1 MTASARR
8 SEGSSPVWKSW
19 AVLASVWTDPRYV
32 AYRFRRRWG
41 RLIGRPARQAAS
53 APPARQAA
61 VADPAGDLSS
71 LDVDLVYSWVSGQDP
86 KHREKRNYW
95 LQQYGLPAKVFN
107 PDVRY
112 VEDDELRYSLRSV
125 EQFVPW
131 VRRIFLVTDGQA
143 PSWLNREHPKV
154 QIIDQASIIPNPDW
168 LPTFNSVSIEAH
180 LQNIPGLSEHFLY
193 SNDDFFFGQPCRKED
208 FFEKEAGSGRVRM
221 RVMFSDVD
229 PNYDRWITPAHR
241 LRYDPLAQLWM
252 YSYNNLKILLESR
265 RPWRKVRYADF
276 HQVQSMV
283 KSELQRTTEVF
294 PRQYR
299 QTSASKFRNAH
310 DINFLA
316 LTRYRCLQEGSAV
329 TGYLSHRFFPHELD
343 LRSYTRAT
351 LPALF
356 CINAGLGDE
365 SLRDDRILARLFPE
379 PSSFELA
386 RTAAA
391 S

>member
-8 SEGSSPVWKSW
+8 GEGSSPVWKSW
-19 AVLASVWTDPRYV
+19 AVLASVWTDPRYL

-41 RLIGRPARQAAS
+41 RLIGRPARPAAS
-53 APPARQAA
+53 PPPAAPPGAA
-61 VADPAGDLSS
+61 ASAGDLSS
-71 LDVDLVYSWVSGQDP
+71 LDVDLVYLWVSGQDP
-86 KHREKRNYW
+86 THREKRNYW
-95 LQQYGLPAKVFN
+95 LQQYGLPPKVFN

-112 VEDDELRYSLRSV
+112 VEDDELRYSLRSA
-125 EQFVPW
+125 EQLVPW
-131 VRRIFLVTDGQA
+131 VRRVFLVTDGQA
-143 PSWLNREHPKV
+143 PSWLNRDHPKV
-154 QIIDQASIIPNPDW
+154 QIVDQATIIPNPDW

-208 FFEKEAGSGRVRM
+208 FFEQDADGGRVRM
-221 RVMFSDVD
+221 KVMFPDPD

-265 RPWRKVRYADF
+265 RPWQKVRYADL

-299 QTSASKFRNAH
+299 ETSASKFRNAH

-329 TGYLSHRFFPHELD
+329 MGHLSHRFFPHELD
-343 LRSYTRAT
+343 LKGYTRAT

-365 SLRDDRILARLFPE
+365 ALRNDRILAHLFPE
-379 PSSFELA
+379 PSSFEVS